1 MCFLKNVWYKQR
13 VYRYGIRLVVSIRY
27 QYIIAEITLLSL
39 HVEDLLLSL

>member
-1 MCFLKNVWYKQR
+1 MCGTNKECTGS
-13 VYRYGIRLVVSIRY
+13 GIRLVVSIRY